1 MGLLWLKPLPARRL
15 TLGLR
20 CGDLQR
26 GYSTKTSI
34 TRAVALDSVS
44 PFVLHQAIQVRK
56 DAFLFD
62 EMDRAGNRFE
72 HRLNLSSH
80 NELCVS
86 FAAVAV
92 GAHPVASRAAV

>member
-1 MGLLWLKPLPARRL
+1 
-15 TLGLR
+15 
-20 CGDLQR
+20 
-26 GYSTKTSI
+26 
-34 TRAVALDSVS
+34 
-44 PFVLHQAIQVRK
+44 
-56 DAFLFD
+56 
-62 EMDRAGNRFE
+62 MDRAGNRFE